1 VTDDDKIRRG
11 QRAEQILN
19 DEVFKDAVKV
29 IRDNAVKS
37 FRECDPKD
45 DAALRHARLVYD
57 ITEALVVAMADTMR
71 DGKNEQT
78 IKALQPKKPVLT
90 GKDRSQSRTEVFP

>member
-57 ITEALVVAMADTMR
+57 ITDAFFQALTSVMQ
-71 DGKNEQT
+71 DGKNEAL
-78 IKALQPKKPVLT
+78 IKALQPKKPPLS
-90 GKDRSQSRTEVFP
+90 KADQFEPRHSVFP

>member
-19 DEVFKDAVKV
+19 DDVFKDAVKV

-37 FRECDPKD
+37 FRECDAKD

-57 ITEALVVAMADTMR
+57 ITEALVVALADTMR

-78 IKALQPKKPVLT
+78 IKALQPKKPPLS
-90 GKDRSQSRTEVFP
+90 KADQFEPRHAVFP